1 MTYLLT
7 EAIYRYFWEILVEDI
22 QMSDFLLEYDETTN
36 TTGVKYAKRHSVVK
50 KDFKLFFNM
59 PPKWNKK

>member
-36 TTGVKYAKRHSVVK
+36 TTGVKELQKRSGTGRTSK
-50 KDFKLFFNM
+50 N
-59 PPKWNKK
+59 